1 MNHLSEEQLILHYYG
16 EPGEPGE
23 TGEPGEPGDDAAA
36 GDTLA
41 CERHLAECGSCRA
54 LYASFQRVLNVVD
67 GLPVPERSADYGAE
81 VWQRIE
87 RRIEHSVGARRR
99 SLRMRAAWWRWA
111 SAAAAFAALMVT
123 AFVAGRF
130 YPRQN
135 RPAQLA
141 AADAQT
147 GERVLLVAVGDYL
160 ERSQMVLI
168 ELTNASPEGS
178 LDISAE
184 QERAG
189 DLVTETR
196 LYRQTAARTGD
207 ARIAGVL
214 DELERVLVDIA
225 HAPSNM
231 TSRQL
236 EELRQRLQA
245 EGILFKIRVLG
256 SNVRNQEVADGQTPR
271 QTL

>member
-16 EPGEPGE
+16 EA
-23 TGEPGEPGDDAAA
+23 DDAAGA
-36 GDTLA
+36 NDTLA
-41 CERHLAECGSCRA
+41 TERHLEECGECRG
-54 LYASFQRVLNVVD
+54 LYTSLQRVLNVVD
-67 GLPVPERSADYGAE
+67 GLPVPERSADYGAQ

-87 RRIEHSVGARRR
+87 HRLGARRR
-99 SLRMRAAWWRWA
+99 TRWNLPAPWRWA
-111 SAAAAFAALMVT
+111 AASAAFAALMVT

-130 YPRQN
+130 YPGHRQ
-135 RPAQLA
+135 PAKLA
-141 AADAQT
+141 ATDPQT

-168 ELTNASPEGS
+168 ELTNASVKGS
-178 LDISAE
+178 KDISAE

-207 ARIAGVL
+207 TRITGVL
-214 DELERVLVDIA
+214 DELERVLVDIT

-231 TSRQL
+231 TSDQL
-236 EELRQRLQA
+236 EALRQRLEA

-256 SNVRNQEVADGQTPR
+256 SNVRNQEVSDSQAPR

>member
-16 EPGEPGE
+16 ES
-23 TGEPGEPGDDAAA
+23 DDSTDA

-41 CERHLAECGSCRA
+41 TERHLEECGQCRG
-54 LYASFQRVLNVVD
+54 LYTSLQRVLNIVD
-67 GLPVPERSADYGAE
+67 GLPVPERSADYGAQ

-87 RRIEHSVGARRR
+87 HRLGARRR
-99 SLRMRAAWWRWA
+99 TPWILPTPWRWA
-111 SAAAAFAALMVT
+111 AAGAAFAALMVT

-130 YPRQN
+130 YPQHKQ
-135 RPAQLA
+135 PVQMA
-141 AADAQT
+141 AADAQA

-168 ELTNASPEGS
+168 ELTNTSVKGS
-178 LDISAE
+178 KDISAE

-207 ARIAGVL
+207 TRITGVL
-214 DELERVLVDIA
+214 DELERVLVDIT

-231 TSRQL
+231 TPDQL
-236 EELRQRLQA
+236 EALRQRLEA

-256 SNVRNQEVADGQTPR
+256 SNVRNQETPDALAPR

>member
-1 MNHLSEEQLILHYYG
+1 MNHLTEEQLILHYYG

-23 TGEPGEPGDDAAA
+23 PGETSEAGDDAAA
-36 GDTLA
+36 GGTLA
-41 CERHLAECGSCRA
+41 CERHLEECGPCRA
-54 LYASFQRVLNVVD
+54 LYASLQRVLNVVD

-81 VWQRIE
+81 VWQRIQ
-87 RRIEHSVGARRR
+87 RRLGPRRHSLWTLPAP
-99 SLRMRAAWWRWA
+99 WRWA
-111 SAAAAFAALMVT
+111 AAGAAFAALMVT

-130 YPRQN
+130 YPQHKQ
-135 RPAQLA
+135 PAQLA

-168 ELTNASPEGS
+168 ELTNANPKGS
-178 LDISAE
+178 MDISAE

-207 ARIAGVL
+207 ARITGVL
-214 DELERVLVDIA
+214 DELERVLVDIT
-225 HAPSNM
+225 HAPSNI
-231 TSRQL
+231 TPRQL
-236 EELRQRLQA
+236 EELRQRLEAQ
-245 EGILFKIRVLG
+245 GILFKIRVLG
-256 SNVRNQEVADGQTPR
+256 SNVRHQE
-271 QTL
+271 L

>member
-16 EPGEPGE
+16 EAE
-23 TGEPGEPGDDAAA
+23 DDPD

-41 CERHLAECGSCRA
+41 TERHLEECGECRG
-54 LYASFQRVLNVVD
+54 LYASLQRVLNVVD
-67 GLPVPERSADYGAE
+67 TLPVPERSADYGAQ

-87 RRIEHSVGARRR
+87 HRLGARRR
-99 SLRMRAAWWRWA
+99 TLWTLGGSWRWA
-111 SAAAAFAALMVT
+111 AATAAFAALMVT
-123 AFVAGRF
+123 AFLAGRF
-130 YPRQN
+130 YPQHKQ
-135 RPAQLA
+135 PAQMA
-141 AADAQT
+141 AADSQA

-168 ELTNASPEGS
+168 ELTNASPKGS
-178 LDISAE
+178 MDISAE

-207 ARIAGVL
+207 TRITGVL
-214 DELERVLVDIA
+214 DELERVLVDIT
-225 HAPSNM
+225 HAPSKM
-231 TSRQL
+231 TSSQL
-236 EELRQRLQA
+236 DELRQRLEA

-256 SNVRNQEVADGQTPR
+256 SNVRNQEATDVQTPR

>member
-16 EPGEPGE
+16 E
-23 TGEPGEPGDDAAA
+23 DDDTPA

-41 CERHLAECGSCRA
+41 AERHLEECGDCRS
-54 LYASFQRVLNVVD
+54 LYTSLQRVLNVVD
-67 GLPVPERSADYGAE
+67 GLPVPERSADYGAQ

-87 RRIEHSVGARRR
+87 HRLGSRRR
-99 SLRMRAAWWRWA
+99 TFWMPNPWWRWA
-111 SAAAAFAALMVT
+111 AACAACAALMVT
-123 AFVAGRF
+123 AFLAGRS
-130 YPRQN
+130 YPRHNQ
-135 RPAQLA
+135 PGQMA
-141 AADAQT
+141 AADPQI

-168 ELTNASPEGS
+168 ELTNADPKDS

-184 QERAG
+184 QQRAG
-189 DLVTETR
+189 DLVSETR

-207 ARIAGVL
+207 TRITGVL
-214 DELERVLVDIA
+214 DELERVLVDIT

-231 TSRQL
+231 TPSQM
-236 EELRQRLQA
+236 EELRQRLEA

-256 SNVRNQEVADGQTPR
+256 SNVRNQEVPDAQAPR

>member
-16 EPGEPGE
+16 EA
-23 TGEPGEPGDDAAA
+23 GEPGEPGDA
-36 GDTLA
+36 LA
-41 CERHLAECGSCRA
+41 CEHHLEECGDCRA
-54 LYASFQRVLNVVD
+54 HYASLQRVLNVVD
-67 GLPVPERSADYGAE
+67 SLPVPARSAEYGAA
-81 VWQRIE
+81 VW

-99 SLRMRAAWWRWA
+99 TLWALSAWWRWG
-111 SAAAAFAALMVT
+111 AAAAACAALMAV
-123 AFVAGRF
+123 AFVAGRS
-130 YPRQN
+130 YPRLN
-135 RPAQLA
+135 RPAQMA

-168 ELTNASPEGS
+168 ELSNANPKGS

-189 DLVTETR
+189 GLVTETR

-207 ARIAGVL
+207 ARITGVL
-214 DELERVLVDIA
+214 DELERVLVEIT
-225 HAPSNM
+225 HAPSNI
-231 TSRQL
+231 TQPQL
-236 EELRQRLQA
+236 EEMRQRLEA

-256 SNVRNQEVADGQTPR
+256 ANVRKQEVADTAAPR

>member
-16 EPGEPGE
+16 E
-23 TGEPGEPGDDAAA
+23 TGEIREARDDAAA
-36 GDTLA
+36 GGTLA
-41 CERHLAECGSCRA
+41 AERHLDECGECRA
-54 LYASFQRVLNVVD
+54 HYASLQRMLNVVD
-67 GLPVPERSADYGAE
+67 SLHVPERSADYGAQ

-87 RRIEHSVGARRR
+87 HRLGARRR
-99 SLRMRAAWWRWA
+99 TLWILPVRWRWA
-111 SAAAAFAALMVT
+111 AAGAAFAALMVA
-123 AFVAGRF
+123 AFVAGRS
-130 YPRQN
+130 YPRHN
-135 RPAQLA
+135 PPAQMA
-141 AADAQT
+141 ASDAQT

-168 ELTNASPEGS
+168 ELTNANPTGAK
-178 LDISAE
+178 DISAE

-207 ARIAGVL
+207 SRIAGVL
-214 DELERVLVDIA
+214 DELERVLVDIT

-231 TSRQL
+231 TPRQL
-236 EELRQRLQA
+236 EELRQRLEA

-256 SNVRNQEVADGQTPR
+256 TNVRNQEVPDAQTPR

>member
-1 MNHLSEEQLILHYYG
+1 MNHLSEEELILHYYG

-23 TGEPGEPGDDAAA
+23 PGDA
-36 GDTLA
+36 LA
-41 CERHLAECGSCRA
+41 CEHHLEECGGCRA
-54 LYASFQRVLNVVD
+54 LYASLQRVLNVVD
-67 GLPVPERSADYGAE
+67 SLPVPERSAEYGAR

-87 RRIEHSVGARRR
+87 NRLGARRR
-99 SLRMRAAWWRWA
+99 TLWALPAWWRWA
-111 SAAAAFAALMVT
+111 VAGAACAALMAT
-123 AFVAGRF
+123 AFVAGRS
-130 YPRQN
+130 YPRPN
-135 RPAQLA
+135 RPAQMA
-141 AADAQT
+141 AADAQN

-168 ELTNASPEGS
+168 ELTNASPQGS

-189 DLVTETR
+189 GLVTETR

-214 DELERVLVDIA
+214 DELERVLVEIT
-225 HAPSNM
+225 HAPSNI
-231 TSRQL
+231 TQPQL
-236 EELRQRLQA
+236 EEMRQRLEA

-256 SNVRNQEVADGQTPR
+256 ANVRKQEVADATASR